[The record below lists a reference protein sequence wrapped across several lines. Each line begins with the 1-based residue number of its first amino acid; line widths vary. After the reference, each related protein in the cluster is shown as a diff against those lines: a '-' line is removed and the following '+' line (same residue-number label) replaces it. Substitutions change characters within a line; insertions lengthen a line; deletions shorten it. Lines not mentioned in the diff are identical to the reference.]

1 VQASHQLT
9 DLNGFIAKLATAGP
23 LAVAVMVS
31 SVDGRATITGRV
43 GGLTGTA
50 DQQVLLGVREHAA
63 AVVVGGNTV
72 QAEGYDRLLDDH
84 ARARRMDRGLQAEPE
99 LVVVSR
105 STGEIADTW
114 RGLRAR
120 HPDGLI
126 VCEGGPTV
134 LGLAIEHNLLD
145 QLVLCLS
152 PMLVGDD
159 TEKRII
165 EHAGPLI
172 RELDL
177 LDVASADGFLFLR
190 YGARA

>member
-1 VQASHQLT
+1 MQASDQLT
-9 DLNGFIAKLATAGP
+9 DLSSFIAKLATAGP

-31 SVDGRATITGRV
+31 SIDGRATIAGRV
-43 GGLTGTA
+43 GGLTGSA
-50 DQQVLLGVREHAA
+50 DQQVLLGVRELAT

-72 QAEGYDRLLDDH
+72 QAEGYDRLLDDD
-84 ARARRMDRGLQAEPE
+84 ARARRTARGLQAEPE

-126 VCEGGPTV
+126 VCEGGPTL
-134 LGLAIEHNLLD
+134 LGLAIEHDLLD

-152 PMLVGDD
+152 PTIVGGD
-159 TEKRII
+159 TERRII

-172 RELDL
+172 RDLDL
-177 LDVASADGFLFLR
+177 LDVASADGFMFLR
-190 YGARA
+190 YGARP

>member
-1 VQASHQLT
+1 MQASDQPT

-23 LAVAVMVS
+23 VAVAVMVS
-31 SVDGRATITGRV
+31 SADGRATIDGRV

-50 DQQVLLGVREHAA
+50 DQRVLLGVRELAS

-72 QAEGYDRLLDDH
+72 QAEGYDRLLDDD
-84 ARARRMDRGLQAEPE
+84 ARSRRTARGLEAEPE

-114 RGLRAR
+114 GELRRR
-120 HPDGLI
+120 HRDGLI

-152 PMLVGDD
+152 PTIVGGNA
-159 TEKRII
+159 EKRII

-177 LDVASADGFLFLR
+177 LDVASADGFLFAR
-190 YGARA
+190 YGARP

>member
-1 VQASHQLT
+1 MQASDQLT
-9 DLNGFIAKLATAGP
+9 DLSSFIAKLATAGP

-31 SVDGRATITGRV
+31 SIDGRATIAGRV
-43 GGLTGTA
+43 GGLTGSA
-50 DQQVLLGVREHAA
+50 DQQVLLGVRELAT

-72 QAEGYDRLLDDH
+72 QAEGYDRLLDDD
-84 ARARRMDRGLQAEPE
+84 ARARRTARGLQAEPE

-126 VCEGGPTV
+126 VCEGGPTL
-134 LGLAIEHNLLD
+134 LGLAIEHDLLD

-152 PMLVGDD
+152 PTIVGGD
-159 TEKRII
+159 TERRII

-172 RELDL
+172 RDLDL
-177 LDVASADGFLFLR
+177 LDAASADGFMFLR
-190 YGARA
+190 YGARP